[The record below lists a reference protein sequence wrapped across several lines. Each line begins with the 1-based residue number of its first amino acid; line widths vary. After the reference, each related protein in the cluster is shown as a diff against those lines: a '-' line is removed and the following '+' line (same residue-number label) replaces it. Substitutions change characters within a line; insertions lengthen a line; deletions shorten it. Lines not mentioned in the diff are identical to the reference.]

1 MSDPANERERA
12 AFAASVSACE
22 AGWIDFELDAGAKG
36 AGVSFS
42 DAMAIEPPDA
52 LASRM
57 RFTLKHDEYV
67 EQVIPAARVCVF
79 GSRATGRARPF
90 SDLDLLVVQPARSS
104 WQQRADLR
112 DRFEA
117 SDLPFRVDIVEADGL
132 PSGMA
137 EGMASESISLRDL

>member
-1 MSDPANERERA
+1 MLTA
-12 AFAASVSACE
+12 AQTSIVR
-22 AGWIDFELDAGAKG
+22 DVLQ
-36 AGVSFS
+36 
-42 DAMAIEPPDA
+42 
-52 LASRM
+52 
-57 RFTLKHDEYV
+57 
-67 EQVIPAARVCVF
+67 QVIPGATVRVF
-79 GSRATGRARPF
+79 GSRATGHARPF

-137 EGMASESISLRDL
+137 EGVASESISLRDL